1 MESTLS
7 EILPAANAERSAV
20 AAFNVFSLEEA
31 VCVADVAESL
41 GRPVVLM
48 TNKDVIRRIPVEIF
62 GPALRAVAASV
73 RVPVVVHRDHT
84 YPAETVY
91 RAIRG
96 GYTSVMFD
104 GSQLP
109 FEENVVQTR
118 RIVEVAHACGVSV
131 EGEIGS
137 VAYNESANTIR
148 HELTEPETAARFC
161 AETGVDA
168 VAVSVGTVHK
178 LTEKRAAVDH
188 DLLRRIAAETSVP
201 LVIHGSSG
209 VPDEDLIAMAR
220 GPVAKFNIGTILRRA
235 WGETL
240 REELAARPQE
250 FDYLTLTQAPLE
262 ALKRAAREM
271 ITLLAADAET
281 GTNGRSPSHE

>member
-1 MESTLS
+1 VESTLS

-31 VCVADVAESL
+31 VCVAGVAESL
-41 GRPVVLM
+41 RRPVILM
-48 TNKDVIRRIPVEIF
+48 TNRDVIRRIPVEIF

-73 RVPVVVHRDHT
+73 TVPVVVHLDHT
-84 YPAETVY
+84 YEAGTIY
-91 RAIRG
+91 RAIRA

-109 FEENVVQTR
+109 FNENVAQTR
-118 RIVEVAHACGVSV
+118 RVVEVAHACGVSV

-148 HELTEPETAARFC
+148 HELTDPETASRFC

-178 LTEKRAAVDH
+178 LTEKRATVDH
-188 DLLRRIAAETSVP
+188 DLLRRIGEVTLVP

-209 VPDEDLIAMAR
+209 VPDEDLVAMAR

-235 WGETL
+235 WGDTL
-240 REELAARPQE
+240 RHEFAARPDE
-250 FDYLTLTQAPLE
+250 FDHLTLTQAPLE

-271 ITLLAADAET
+271 MTLLAADAYDPTQHKET
-281 GTNGRSPSHE
+281 RI